1 MPEPFFLFDTVT
13 ISNFALADC
22 LDLLAERYGH
32 QLLLTVEVLDEI
44 ANGVTLGYAPLQK
57 VEQSV
62 EANIFTQTTLTWEE
76 RQTFRDIL
84 RQLDSGE
91 SSCLAV
97 AHHRKGIVATDD
109 QAARA
114 YCENLVIPFT
124 GTVGILKACCLEK
137 YITPEKADCI
147 LNRMGNNGFYSPIK
161 KLTDLL

>member
-1 MPEPFFLFDTVT
+1 MPETFFLFDTVT

-76 RQTFRDIL
+76 RQTFRGIL
-84 RQLDSGE
+84 R
-91 SSCLAV
+91 
-97 AHHRKGIVATDD
+97 
-109 QAARA
+109 
-114 YCENLVIPFT
+114 
-124 GTVGILKACCLEK
+124 
-137 YITPEKADCI
+137 
-147 LNRMGNNGFYSPIK
+147 
-161 KLTDLL
+161 